1 MKSLFLACA
10 ALLLASPVNLHAEDF
25 AAERAQVLALG
36 QLTNPPAM
44 QPAAGYTN
52 EAGILSDGS
61 RFLPNNNLPRFTWEV
76 TPQYFMFGDGDR
88 LLRPEEVSSIAARTG
103 FLCIE
108 KSHGFKELGA
118 AELGAKHEAAAFKK
132 IKPGIKVL
140 FYFNSA
146 DAWPFT
152 SYNQGFTPE
161 TIDQH
166 PELKKFLLVDPAT
179 GKLANCSNVYHFD
192 VLNPAFREW
201 WVNTVAKGVAVSGC
215 DGAFIDQ
222 MHGFAWLRKD
232 KSEDVE
238 KAMGEMMASLKKK
251 LGPNKILLGNNA
263 ADKMARYVFPVV
275 DAIMFE
281 HYSPELLRKEKLLQ
295 DWDEMLR
302 IAKAG
307 KASIFRIGV
316 EQDSK
321 WIENSAQ
328 KGTAHNKSEMIAEL
342 AKERLEFY
350 LACYLIGAQPYSYFQ
365 YGWGWDLSDGS
376 LKSYPELHKPLGA
389 PKGPYTRTEPAGW
402 QFTREFAHA
411 SVWVDLAN
419 KQARIDWHSSSPTTH
434 SQ

>member
-1 MKSLFLACA
+1 
-10 ALLLASPVNLHAEDF
+10 
-25 AAERAQVLALG
+25 
-36 QLTNPPAM
+36 
-44 QPAAGYTN
+44 
-52 EAGILSDGS
+52 
-61 RFLPNNNLPRFTWEV
+61 
-76 TPQYFMFGDGDR
+76 
-88 LLRPEEVSSIAARTG
+88 
-103 FLCIE
+103 
-108 KSHGFKELGA
+108 
-118 AELGAKHEAAAFKK
+118 LGAKHEAAAFKK

-146 DAWPFT
+146 YAYPFT

-161 TIDQH
+161 KIEQH

-179 GKLANCSNVYHFD
+179 GKLAHRGNVYCFD
-192 VLNPAFREW
+192 VLNPEFREW
-201 WVNTVAKGVAVSGC
+201 WVNTVAEGVKVTGC

-222 MHGFAWLRKD
+222 MHGFVWLRKD
-232 KSEDVE
+232 KSEAVE

-251 LGPNKILLGNNA
+251 LGPDKILLGNNA

-281 HYSPELLRKEKLLQ
+281 HYSAELLSKEKLLQ

-321 WIENSAQ
+321 WIEPSAQ
-328 KGTAHNKSEMIAEL
+328 KEPVHNKSEMIAEL

-365 YGWGWDLSDGS
+365 YGWGWNLSDGS
-376 LKSYPELHKPLGA
+376 LKVYPELHQPLGA

-402 QFTREFAHA
+402 QFTREFSHA

-419 KQARIDWHSSSPTTH
+419 KQARIDWH
-434 SQ
+434 